1 MLVCEQLSMMYKL
14 NWIELNWLSHY
25 YNMISLVYL
34 SIWYFHI
41 FCPSPL
47 HPTNHPCMLCMLN
60 ANFSALHQHIL
71 RLFRWILS
79 SYIQLHKCWMI
90 KHLICMHNG
99 HSNENERKKCY
110 RHFGNG
116 NLFVENNMIALCSE
130 KLWWLSDGADPY
142 SQALQIQ
149 LFPQLSSTFLSQ
161 TSTSLTITQKYII
174 LNG

>member
-1 MLVCEQLSMMYKL
+1 MLVLWWCTS
-14 NWIELNWLSHY
+14 WIELNWIGYHIIIIWFL
-25 YNMISLVYL
+25 L
-34 SIWYFHI
+34 SIYLFDI
-41 FCPSPL
+41 SISFVPLPSTQ
-47 HPTNHPCMLCMLN
+47 PTNHPCMLCMLN